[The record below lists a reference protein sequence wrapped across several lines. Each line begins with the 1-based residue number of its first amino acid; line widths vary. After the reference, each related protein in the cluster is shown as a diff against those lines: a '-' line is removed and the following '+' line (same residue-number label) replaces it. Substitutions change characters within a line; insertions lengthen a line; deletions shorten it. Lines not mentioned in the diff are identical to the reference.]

1 MVVARGAWREHIPRQ
16 LAVVS
21 ACCLGMLVLVG
32 ITPIKADSAPRH
44 VRTTFREHR
53 LVANGAH
60 PASRGAAGA
69 TVTTTTTPAGLDSF
83 QVGYDYTQNSHL
95 PSFAGGDPTAVASAK
110 SLLTS
115 MATFQNAFLMG
126 WGTDDP
132 EPYPGTFAWSS
143 LDSSVEVMGST
154 VPASRRMITLASAPG
169 WMKVGGASQ
178 EWNMNAA
185 VDPSHFQDFANLAA
199 DVAQRYDGTHIGANG
214 QLLPRVDYFDV
225 WNELKGFWTS
235 SGDTWNYQSYTEM
248 YNDVYKAIKAVRPD
262 ALVGGPYAPVGAA
275 TAADIAD
282 PSSIQGAFGVVDQR
296 SLDVITYW
304 LQHKVGAQFMSMAG
318 GPASTAE
325 SPFASGQYFV
335 AVAHWLRGLN
345 SQTYPGAST
354 LPIIW
359 AEFYPGLSSATG
371 VATGRE
377 AVAVDVST
385 AIEAGVAGVN
395 YMLVWEMEGDASPTL
410 GEGVWTDA
418 AKPLGGRPTALYG
431 ALADLSAFFPPGT
444 PLYCAIAT
452 GPVSAIASRNVVLL
466 VSESRGPLTVRV
478 NQTRVHLD
486 PYEVTVVPST

>member
-1 MVVARGAWREHIPRQ
+1 
-16 LAVVS
+16 
-21 ACCLGMLVLVG
+21 MLVLVG

-154 VPASRRMITLASAPG
+154 VLASRRMITLASAPG

-282 PSSIQGAFGVVDQR
+282 PSSIRGRLRRRRPTLPRCHHLLAPAQGWCPVHEHGGWTGIHRGKPLCLRSVLCCRR
-296 SLDVITYW
+296 SL
-304 LQHKVGAQFMSMAG
+304 A
-318 GPASTAE
+318 
-325 SPFASGQYFV
+325 
-335 AVAHWLRGLN
+335 
-345 SQTYPGAST
+345 PGT
-354 LPIIW
+354 QQP
-359 AEFYPGLSSATG
+359 
-371 VATGRE
+371 
-377 AVAVDVST
+377 DVSRSKY
-385 AIEAGVAGVN
+385 VA
-395 YMLVWEMEGDASPTL
+395 DH
-410 GEGVWTDA
+410 
-418 AKPLGGRPTALYG
+418 LGGV
-431 ALADLSAFFPPGT
+431 LS
-444 PLYCAIAT
+444 
-452 GPVSAIASRNVVLL
+452 GPVLGYRGGHRTRSGRRRREHSNRGRCRRRELHARLGDGGGRQPDPGRRRLDGCGQAPRRKAN
-466 VSESRGPLTVRV
+466 GPLRSPCRP
-478 NQTRVHLD
+478 QRLFS
-486 PYEVTVVPST
+486 PVPPCTARSRPVQ